1 MQKKCFVFGS
11 SEYFYYFC
19 CIFTSITMNQTAI
32 KDRVIGVD
40 ISLDWTT
47 YAIVDVRGQIL
58 AESRFPTE
66 DYPEISGFVTK
77 LAESIV
83 TLVEANGGYGT
94 IRSVGISA
102 PSANFRTGCIENSPN
117 MPWKGVIPLAAM
129 MRDQLGVAVALGNN
143 ANVIALGE
151 HAFGCAHGMNDFILI
166 TLGSGMGS
174 CIYSNG
180 HPYLGSHGFAG
191 EIGHT
196 CIDRNGRQCGC
207 GNRGCLEQYTAA
219 KGIVQTARILMEQ
232 DNKPSLMR
240 EARMLTPE
248 MITRYC
254 EMGDELAI
262 EVYRRTGQVLGFG
275 LAGYATVLNPEAIIF
290 TGGIARAGEWLLGP
304 TRESFEEHVFHNI
317 AGKVKFLVSSLNDHN
332 KEVLGASVLAWSVK
346 EYSLFK

>member
-1 MQKKCFVFGS
+1 
-11 SEYFYYFC
+11 
-19 CIFTSITMNQTAI
+19 MNKTTI
-32 KDRVIGVD
+32 KDRVVGVD

-58 AESRFPTE
+58 AEDRFATE
-66 DYPEISGFVTK
+66 DYPEINGFVTK

-83 TLVEANGGYGT
+83 MLVDANGGYET

-102 PSANFRTGCIENSPN
+102 PSGNYRTGCMENSPN
-117 MPWKGVIPLAAM
+117 MPWKGVIPLSVM
-129 MRDQLGVAVALGNN
+129 LRDQLGMAVAVANN

-166 TLGSGMGS
+166 TLGHGMGS
-174 CIYSNG
+174 CIFSNG
-180 HPYLGSHGFAG
+180 QPHLGVHGFAG

-196 CIDRNGRQCGC
+196 CINRSGRQCGC

-219 KGIVQTARILMEQ
+219 NGIVLTARKLMEKS
-232 DNKPSLMR
+232 DKPSLMR
-240 EARMLTPE
+240 EVENLTPE
-248 MITRYC
+248 LITHYC
-254 EMGDELAI
+254 DKGDELAI

-275 LAGYATVLNPEAIIF
+275 LAGYASVLNPEAIIF
-290 TGGIARAGEWLLGP
+290 TGGITRAGEWLFGP

-317 AGKVKFLVSSLNDHN
+317 AGKVKFLVSTLNEHD
-332 KEVLGASVLAWSVK
+332 KEVLGASALAWDVK

>member
-19 CIFTSITMNQTAI
+19 CIFTSITMNQTAN
-32 KDRVIGVD
+32 KDRVVGVD

-129 MRDQLGVAVALGNN
+129 MRDQLGVAVAL
-143 ANVIALGE
+143 
-151 HAFGCAHGMNDFILI
+151 
-166 TLGSGMGS
+166 
-174 CIYSNG
+174 
-180 HPYLGSHGFAG
+180 
-191 EIGHT
+191 
-196 CIDRNGRQCGC
+196 
-207 GNRGCLEQYTAA
+207 
-219 KGIVQTARILMEQ
+219 
-232 DNKPSLMR
+232 
-240 EARMLTPE
+240 
-248 MITRYC
+248 
-254 EMGDELAI
+254 
-262 EVYRRTGQVLGFG
+262 
-275 LAGYATVLNPEAIIF
+275 
-290 TGGIARAGEWLLGP
+290 
-304 TRESFEEHVFHNI
+304 
-317 AGKVKFLVSSLNDHN
+317 
-332 KEVLGASVLAWSVK
+332 
-346 EYSLFK
+346 